1 MTESNQSIRAPRTG
15 TENTQVVSKMIP
27 AFAKAE
33 GGLFG
38 NVLKADVGDAVS
50 GMGDVTL
57 MSWADPFYPDRST
70 PEHVVRAAVRA
81 LEEGPGGHYTPPV
94 GSAALKE
101 AIARRFERRYGLK
114 LEPQRNILITPG
126 SDSGLFFAIL
136 PFLREGDEVLIPDP
150 SYPNNT
156 QDVEILGGVPVRVPL
171 KAEYGFQPR
180 AEDFAA
186 RITPKTKMVI
196 LTNPNNPTTT
206 VIRRENLEAL
216 CRLIVEHDLVL
227 VVDQAFEEPVFD
239 GIEMVAAASL
249 PGMWERTLTVC
260 SLSKGMGLS
269 GYRVGYIITDDRIM
283 DKLYGCTVAV
293 LGAPNTAAQYGAI
306 AAMEDDSFME
316 NISARLL
323 ERRNLVYEK
332 LSGIPGVTIYKS
344 ESGFLSWLDVSRL
357 GTDAEVT
364 AYLRD
369 HARVSVNPGTPYGP
383 EGAGHLR
390 IVHGVLGSDDR
401 LEDCL
406 DRIAAALRA
415 LAAEKGI
422 QKEG

>member
-1 MTESNQSIRAPRTG
+1 MIE
-15 TENTQVVSKMIP
+15 KMIP
-27 AFAKAE
+27 AFAKAQ

-38 NVLKADVGDAVS
+38 SVAKADVGDAVTK
-50 GMGDVTL
+50 MGDVTL

-94 GSAALKE
+94 GSADLKE
-101 AIARRFERRYGLK
+101 AIAKRFTRRYGLK

-136 PFLREGDEVLIPDP
+136 PFLNPGDEVLVPDP
-150 SYPNNT
+150 SYPNNA
-156 QDVEILGGVPVRVPL
+156 QDVEILGGKVVRVPL
-171 KAEYGFQPR
+171 KAEHGFQPQP
-180 AEDFAA
+180 EEFEA
-186 RITPKTKMVI
+186 RITERTKMVI

-206 VIRRENLEAL
+206 VIRRENLEAM
-216 CRLIVEHDLVL
+216 CRIIVKHDLVL
-227 VVDQAFEEPVFD
+227 VVDQAFEEPVYD
-239 GIEMVAAASL
+239 GVEMVAAATL

-269 GYRVGYIITDDRIM
+269 GYRVGYIITNDQIM

-306 AAMEDDSFME
+306 AALEDDSFME
-316 NISARLL
+316 DITRRLT
-323 ERRNLVYEK
+323 ERRDLVYRT
-332 LSGIPGVTIYKS
+332 LSGIPGVTIFKS

-357 GTDAEVT
+357 GTDAEV
-364 AYLRD
+364 ADYLLQ
-369 HARVSVNPGTPYGP
+369 HARVSVNVGTPYGP

-390 IVHGVLGSDDR
+390 IVHGVLGADDK

-406 DRIAAALRA
+406 NRIAAALRQ
-415 LAAEKGI
+415 LAAEKGV
-422 QKEG
+422 EAEP